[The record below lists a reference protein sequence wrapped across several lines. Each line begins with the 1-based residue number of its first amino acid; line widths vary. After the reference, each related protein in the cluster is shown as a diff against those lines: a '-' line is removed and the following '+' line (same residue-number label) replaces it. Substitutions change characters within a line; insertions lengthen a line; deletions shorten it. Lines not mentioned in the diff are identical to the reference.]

1 MVARIKKND
10 TVFVVSGKDKGKKGT
25 VLEVKRKQGAIL
37 AKDIAVATRHV
48 KPRRAGEQG
57 GIKKEE
63 SYIHESKV
71 MPVCTACKKPT
82 RVGSKLLDTGK
93 RVRVCVRCQEIF

>member
-10 TVFVVSGKDKGKKGT
+10 TVVVISGRDKGKKGT
-25 VLEVKRKQGAIL
+25 VLEVKRKKGAIL
-37 AKDIAVATRHV
+37 AKDIAVVTRHV

-57 GIKKEE
+57 GIKKGEA
-63 SYIHESKV
+63 YIDESKV

-82 RVGSKLLDTGK
+82 RVGSKMLDTGK
-93 RVRVCVRCQEIF
+93 RARVCVRCKEIF

>member
-10 TVFVVSGKDKGKKGT
+10 TVVVISGRDKGKKGT
-25 VLEVKRKQGAIL
+25 VIEVKRKKGQLL
-37 AKDIAVATRHV
+37 AKDIAVTTRHV

-57 GIKKEE
+57 SIKKEE
-63 SYIHESKV
+63 AYISESKV

-82 RVGSKLLDTGK
+82 RVGSKMLDAGK
-93 RVRVCVRCQEIF
+93 RVRICVRCKEIF

>member
-1 MVARIKKND
+1 MLARIKKND
-10 TVFVVSGKDKGKKGT
+10 TVMVISGRDKGKKGT
-25 VLEVKRKQGAIL
+25 VLAVKHKKGTIL
-37 AKDIAVATRHV
+37 AKDIAVMTHHV

-63 SYIHESKV
+63 AYINESKV

-82 RVGSKLLDTGK
+82 RVKSKVLDNGK
-93 RVRVCVRCQEIF
+93 RARVCVRCQEIF